1 MPFFMMA
8 GCVSEEQQEPGSQSR
23 RRFGYDEKIE
33 NILFSPKAGKLIV
46 LGERYHYLFDDM
58 HALGKALNASFKKE
72 FTGSFGNFTVN
83 PDNRITGSYRIRTGG
98 TLAPQ
103 QREEALRLGL
113 IESGDGGFELRAHI
127 TGERFESVA
136 LANEATTRTLNKPY
150 VVAVDVVGVARKI
163 DKEGALDTAKRASGV
178 VLMLLAAPYIVLF
191 LIFNPPCLVCG
202 NGA

>member
-1 MPFFMMA
+1 M
-8 GCVSEEQQEPGSQSR
+8 EQQEPGTHSR

-58 HALGKALNASFKKE
+58 HALGKALNASFKKD
-72 FTGSFGNFTVN
+72 FSGSFGKFTVN
-83 PDNRITGSYRIRTGG
+83 PDDKISGSYRIRTG
-98 TLAPQ
+98 TMLSPQ

-113 IESGDGGFELRAHI
+113 TESADGGFELRANI
-127 TGERFESVA
+127 SGERFESVA
-136 LANEATTRTLNKPY
+136 LANEVSKPTLNKPY
-150 VVAVDVVGVARKI
+150 VVAVDVVGVARKV
-163 DKEGALDTAKRASGV
+163 DREGALDTAKRASGV